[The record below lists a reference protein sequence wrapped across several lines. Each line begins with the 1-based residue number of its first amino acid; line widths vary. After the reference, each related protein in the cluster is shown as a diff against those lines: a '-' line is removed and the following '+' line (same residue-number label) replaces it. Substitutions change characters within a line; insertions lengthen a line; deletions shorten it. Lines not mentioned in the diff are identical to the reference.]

1 METRLS
7 KLAKLAIVVLSATL
21 FSSGPTFADGNQM
34 KIIVSGPDAD
44 GITNVGIC
52 FTNPSEMSGS
62 VSYSI
67 EGSSSGSF
75 LKHNETPA
83 CPSYASGSTG
93 NRLTSGVT
101 YNYSA
106 TASNNGKNF
115 SASFSFTAP
124 AVDPGIESA
133 RLAREKDDADFRT
146 AQDVAVGKA
155 TLESQAWNAAN
166 PGKQK
171 CVQWG
176 PIVHAN
182 GVSTAS
188 GGVCANPVA
197 PGAGT
202 TVTTQ
207 ESEAVVGPTSPATTP
222 APTPAPSVPVPVAS
236 EYSKYGSGAPF
247 TIVLPGQLSTSQCP
261 TGYQSANGVIVAIGT
276 GTFTECW
283 PTAAWEAYRIGGNVW
298 EQFKTSGGTYDV
310 IAEVARRSNV
320 ALLKSQAKLSA
331 QTAADKTPGI
341 QRCSKWTGYGETG
354 EECAYTFIQPTG
366 STSSGN
372 GNTVVAISPIVSDS
386 STATTVP
393 LAIQNSD
400 SSTATTVPLVIQSS
414 DTSTATTSTSNALTT
429 STSSVL
435 SSADTSKLTSV
446 EEVKLDV
453 TGTLKEIVSLISKVS
468 SSSSEAKTLTFL
480 INKLATAVS
489 KISTKSFKLPY
500 SASADESAKTLTPE
514 VCSVK
519 GVTVTSLKKGS
530 CTIEYTVSGKS
541 GHQFTISKTF
551 EFKK

>member
-1 METRLS
+1 MATRQS
-7 KLAKLAIVVLSATL
+7 KLAQCGILLLLATL
-21 FSSGPTFADGNQM
+21 FSSGTAFAESNQM

-75 LKHNETPA
+75 LKHSETPA
-83 CPSYASGSTG
+83 CPSFASGSTG
-93 NRLTSGVT
+93 NRLTSGTT

-115 SASFSFTAP
+115 STSLSYTAP
-124 AVDPGIESA
+124 AVDPAIESA
-133 RLAREKDDADFRT
+133 RLAREKADTDFRA

-171 CVQWG
+171 CIQWG

-197 PGAGT
+197 PGVGT

-207 ESEAVVGPTSPATTP
+207 ESEAVVGPTSPVTTP
-222 APTPAPSVPVPVAS
+222 TSAPVPVPTAN
-236 EYSKYGSGAPF
+236 EYSKYGNGAPF

-261 TGYQSANGVIVAIGT
+261 TGYQGANGVIVAIGT

-283 PTAAWEAYRIGGNVW
+283 PSAAWEANRIGGNVW
-298 EQFKTSGGTYDV
+298 EQFKASGGTYDV
-310 IAEVARRSNV
+310 MAEVTRRANV
-320 ALLKSQAKLSA
+320 ASLKSQAKSVA

-354 EECAYTFIQPTG
+354 EECAYTFTQPTG
-366 STSSGN
+366 STSLGT
-372 GNTVVAISPIVSDS
+372 GNTAIVIPLVVSDS
-386 STATTVP
+386 STAITVP
-393 LAIQNSD
+393 SAIQN
-400 SSTATTVPLVIQSS
+400 S
-414 DTSTATTSTSNALTT
+414 DTSTATTLVSNPLTT

-435 SSADTSKLTSV
+435 SSSDTSKLTSV

-453 TGTLKEIVSLISKVS
+453 TGTPKEIISLISKVS
-468 SSSSEAKTLTFL
+468 TSISETKTLTSL
-480 INKLATAVS
+480 INKLATAIS
-489 KISTKSFKLPY
+489 KITTKSVKLPY
-500 SASADESAKTLTPE
+500 SVSADESAKTLTPE

-519 GVTVTSLKKGS
+519 GMTVTSLKKGS
-530 CTIEYTVSGKS
+530 CIIEYTVSGES
-541 GHQFTISKTF
+541 GNQFTTSKTF
-551 EFKK
+551 DFKK

>member
-1 METRLS
+1 MGCRLS
-7 KLAKLAIVVLSATL
+7 KLANFGIVVLLATL
-21 FSSGPTFADGNQM
+21 FSSVSAFAEGNQM

-44 GITNVGIC
+44 GITSIGIC

-75 LKHNETPA
+75 LKHSETPA
-83 CPSYASGSTG
+83 CPSYASGYTG
-93 NRLTSGVT
+93 SRLTSGVT

-106 TASNNGKNF
+106 TASNSGKNF
-115 SASFSFTAP
+115 SASLSYTAP
-124 AVDPGIESA
+124 ALDPAVETA
-133 RLAREKDDADFRT
+133 RLAREKADLDFRA
-146 AQDVAVGKA
+146 AQDAAVGKA

-171 CVQWG
+171 CIQWG
-176 PIVHAN
+176 PIVHSN

-202 TVTTQ
+202 TVPTQ
-207 ESEAVVGPTSPATTP
+207 ESESVVGPSSPIATPTSA
-222 APTPAPSVPVPVAS
+222 SVPVPTAN
-236 EYSKYGSGAPF
+236 EYSKFGNGAPF

-261 TGYQSANGVIVAIGT
+261 TGYQGANGIIVAIGT

-283 PTAAWEAYRIGGNVW
+283 PAAAWEANRIGGNVW
-298 EQFKTSGGTYDV
+298 EQFKASGGTYDV
-310 IAEVARRSNV
+310 MAEVARRANV
-320 ALLKSQAKLSA
+320 ASLKSQAKIVA

-354 EECAYTFIQPTG
+354 EECAYKFIQPPG
-366 STSSGN
+366 STPSDTGI
-372 GNTVVAISPIVSDS
+372 TPVVMPPV
-386 STATTVP
+386 
-393 LAIQNSD
+393 NSD
-400 SSTATTVPLVIQSS
+400 SSTATAVPSVIQNP
-414 DTSTATTSTSNALTT
+414 DTSTASTLAVNPFTT

-435 SSADTSKLTSV
+435 SPSETSKLASV

-453 TGTLKEIVSLISKVS
+453 TGTPIELVSLISKVS
-468 SSSSEAKTLTFL
+468 ASSSEVKTLTSL
-480 INKLATAVS
+480 INKLAKAVS
-489 KISTKSFKLPY
+489 KVNTKSVKLPY
-500 SASADESAKTLTPE
+500 SVSADESAQTLTPE

-519 GVTVTSLKKGS
+519 GLIVTSLKKGS
-530 CTIEYTVSGKS
+530 CKIEYTISGES
-541 GHQFTISKTF
+541 GNQFTTSKTF

>member
-1 METRLS
+1 MSIRLS
-7 KLAKLAIVVLSATL
+7 KLAKFGTLILLATL
-21 FSSGPTFADGNQM
+21 FSLGPASAESNQL

-44 GITNVGIC
+44 GITSVGIC
-52 FTNPSEMSGS
+52 FTIPSELSGT
-62 VSYSI
+62 VTYNI
-67 EGSSSGSF
+67 DNAGSGAFAKHSG
-75 LKHNETPA
+75 TPA

-115 SASFSFTAP
+115 YASISYTAP
-124 AVDPGIESA
+124 AVDPAIEIA
-133 RLAREKDDADFRT
+133 RLAREKADTDFRA
-146 AQDVAVGKA
+146 AQDVAIGKA

-171 CVQWG
+171 CIQWG

-207 ESEAVVGPTSPATTP
+207 ESEAVVGPTSPVTTP
-222 APTPAPSVPVPVAS
+222 TSAPAPVPTAN
-236 EYSKYGSGAPF
+236 EYSKYGNGAPF

-261 TGYQSANGVIVAIGT
+261 TGYQGANGVIVAIGT

-283 PTAAWEAYRIGGNVW
+283 PTAAWEANRIGGNVW
-298 EQFKTSGGTYDV
+298 EQFKASGGTYDV
-310 IAEVARRSNV
+310 MAEVTRRANV
-320 ALLKSQAKLSA
+320 ASLKSKAKSVA

-366 STSSGN
+366 NTSSGT
-372 GNTVVAISPIVSDS
+372 GNTAIVIPPVVSDT
-386 STATTVP
+386 STGITVP
-393 LAIQNSD
+393 SVIQN
-400 SSTATTVPLVIQSS
+400 S
-414 DTSTATTSTSNALTT
+414 DTSTATTLAFNSLTT

-435 SSADTSKLTSV
+435 TSTDSSKVTSV

-453 TGTLKEIVSLISKVS
+453 TGTPKEIVSLISKVS
-468 SSSSEAKTLTFL
+468 ASTSEAKTLTSL
-480 INKLATAVS
+480 INKLATALS
-489 KISTKSFKLPY
+489 KINTKSVKLPY
-500 SASADESAKTLTPE
+500 SVSADESAKTLTPE
-514 VCSVK
+514 VCTVK
-519 GVTVTSLKKGS
+519 GIIVTSLKKGS
-530 CTIEYTVSGKS
+530 CIIEYTVSGES
-541 GHQFTISKTF
+541 GNQFTTSKTF

>member
-1 METRLS
+1 MRTRQSQLVNFG
-7 KLAKLAIVVLSATL
+7 IVILLATL
-21 FSSGPTFADGNQM
+21 FSSGPAYADNQ
-34 KIIVSGPDAD
+34 IQIVVSGPDSD

-52 FTNPSEMSGS
+52 FTNPSELSGTVTYNIDNSGS
-62 VSYSI
+62 
-67 EGSSSGSF
+67 GAF
-75 LKHNETPA
+75 LKHSGTPA
-83 CPSYASGSTG
+83 CPSYASGSNG
-93 NRLTSGVT
+93 FRLTSGVT

-106 TASNNGKNF
+106 TASNNGKSF
-115 SASFSFTAP
+115 SASISYTAP
-124 AVDPGIESA
+124 AVDPAIESA
-133 RLAREKDDADFRT
+133 RLAREKADTDFRA
-146 AQDVAVGKA
+146 AQDVAIGKA

-171 CVQWG
+171 CIQWG

-197 PGAGT
+197 PGADAS
-202 TVTTQ
+202 VTTQ

-222 APTPAPSVPVPVAS
+222 TTSAPVPVPVAN
-236 EYSKYGSGAPF
+236 EYSKYGNGAPF

-261 TGYQSANGVIVAIGT
+261 TGYQGANGVIVAIGT

-283 PTAAWEAYRIGGNVW
+283 PTAAWEANRIGGNVW
-298 EQFKTSGGTYDV
+298 EQFKASGGNYDV
-310 IAEVARRSNV
+310 MAEVTRRANV
-320 ALLKSQAKLSA
+320 ALLKSQAKSVA

-366 STSSGN
+366 SNSSAN
-372 GNTVVAISPIVSDS
+372 GNTAVAISPIVSDS
-386 STATTVP
+386 STATTV
-393 LAIQNSD
+393 LSVMQDSD
-400 SSTATTVPLVIQSS
+400 SSTASTVPLVIQNS
-414 DTSTATTSTSNALTT
+414 DTSTATTSASNSLTT
-429 STSSVL
+429 STSSIL
-435 SSADTSKLTSV
+435 SSAETSKLTSV
-446 EEVKLDV
+446 EEVKLAV
-453 TGTLKEIVSLISKVS
+453 TGTPKEIVSLISKVS
-468 SSSSEAKTLTFL
+468 ASSSEAKTLTSL

-489 KISTKSFKLPY
+489 KISTKSLKLPY
-500 SASADESAKTLTPE
+500 SVSADESAKTLTPE

-530 CTIEYTVSGKS
+530 CIIEYTVSGKS

>member
-1 METRLS
+1 MKKRLS
-7 KLAKLAIVVLSATL
+7 NLAKFGAVILLATL
-21 FSSGPTFADGNQM
+21 FSSGPASADSNEM

-44 GITNVGIC
+44 GITSIGIC

-75 LKHNETPA
+75 LKHSGTPA
-83 CPSYASGSTG
+83 CPTYASGYTG
-93 NRLTSGVT
+93 NRLTAGVT

-106 TASNNGKNF
+106 TASNNGKNY
-115 SASFSFTAP
+115 SASISYTVP
-124 AVDPGIESA
+124 AIDPAIESA
-133 RLAREKDDADFRT
+133 RLAREKADADFRA
-146 AQDVAVGKA
+146 AQDAAVSKA

-171 CVQWG
+171 CIQWG

-207 ESEAVVGPTSPATTP
+207 DSESVVGPSSPITTP
-222 APTPAPSVPVPVAS
+222 SSTPVSVPTAN
-236 EYSKYGSGAPF
+236 EYSKYGNGAPF
-247 TIVLPGQLSTSQCP
+247 TVVLAGQLSISQCP
-261 TGYQSANGVIVAIGT
+261 TGYQGANGIIVAIGT

-283 PTAAWEAYRIGGNVW
+283 PAAAWEANRIGGNVW
-298 EQFKTSGGTYDV
+298 EQFKATGGTFDV
-310 IAEVARRSNV
+310 MAEVTRRANV
-320 ALLKSQAKLSA
+320 ASLKSQAKVIA

-354 EECAYTFIQPTG
+354 EECAYTFIEPTG
-366 STSSGN
+366 NTSSGT
-372 GNTVVAISPIVSDS
+372 GTTPVVIPPVISDT
-386 STATTVP
+386 STAITAPSV
-393 LAIQNSD
+393 IQN
-400 SSTATTVPLVIQSS
+400 S
-414 DTSTATTSTSNALTT
+414 DTSTATISVSNPLAT

-435 SSADTSKLTSV
+435 ISSDATKIASV

-453 TGTLKEIVSLISKVS
+453 TGTPKEIISLIAKVS
-468 SSSSEAKTLTFL
+468 TSASETKTLTSL
-480 INKLATAVS
+480 INKLTTAAS
-489 KISTKSFKLPY
+489 KITSKSLKLPY
-500 SASADESAKTLTPE
+500 SVSADESAKSLTPD

-530 CTIEYTVSGKS
+530 CVIEYTVSGES
-541 GHQFTISKTF
+541 GNQFTTSKTF